1 MKTPILNIK
10 NKGILFLVILST
22 VSSSVFSQNKLVSL
36 ITSVNFNFAI
46 PVVCVIGLGVFL
58 FTSFLKQKNH

>member
-58 FTSFLKQKNH
+58 FSSFLKQKNH

>member
-36 ITSVNFNFAI
+36 IYSVNFNFAI